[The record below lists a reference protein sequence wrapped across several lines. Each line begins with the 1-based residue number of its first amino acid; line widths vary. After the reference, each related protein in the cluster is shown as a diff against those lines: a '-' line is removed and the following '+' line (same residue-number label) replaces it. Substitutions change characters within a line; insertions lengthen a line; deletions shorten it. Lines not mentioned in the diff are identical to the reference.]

1 MRIAAAQLAPVSLAR
16 AGGSP
21 LAATLALLAVLSGA
35 LPLAAQERARAIL
48 GVVRDT
54 AGLPLPG
61 IDVLLLS
68 PRRAASTD
76 AQGRFRLDSVPNGE
90 RHLLVRRIGYL
101 PVHPSVRVP
110 QAENDTLHVTL
121 LPAPQLLPTL
131 IVEAERPGV
140 RGVVGDSGYHALPGT
155 LVELLGARI
164 ADTTDERGRFAFDN
178 LRQGH
183 YVLRVSR
190 VGFVARLLAIDLEK
204 KGQEYSIFL
213 TEYHPG
219 SFDWA
224 NTNDAASALSEL
236 ATRLAMEPRRNRMT
250 RQELEVYG
258 TASLCEIPRL
268 RSLFRDR
275 RGRARGDPSVLLH
288 GTDWIK
294 NASLCGWSADELDL
308 LEWGDDPCSDASKS
322 IPYRLGVDCGA
333 NPGRIIS
340 LYGTVPALRTAW
352 VSLWPRS

>member
-1 MRIAAAQLAPVSLAR
+1 MRA
-16 AGGSP
+16 P
-21 LAATLALLAVLSGA
+21 LACLLALLALPAGA
-35 LPLAAQERARAIL
+35 RALAAQERTHAIV

-54 AGLPLPG
+54 TGAPLPG
-61 IDVLLLS
+61 IEVLLLS
-68 PRRAASTD
+68 PRRSTTSD
-76 AQGRFRLDSVPNGE
+76 PQGRFRLDSVPNGD

-101 PVHPSVRVP
+101 PVHPGVRVP
-110 QAENDTLHVTL
+110 QAEGDTLRVTL

-131 IVEAERPGV
+131 IVDAERPGI

-155 LVELLGARI
+155 LVELLGASL
-164 ADTTDERGRFAFDN
+164 ADTTDERGRFAFEK

-190 VGFVARLLAIDLEK
+190 VGFVARLLSIDLEK

-213 TEYHPG
+213 TEYRPG
-219 SFDWA
+219 VYDWA

-236 ATRLAMEPRRNRMT
+236 STRLAMEPRRNRLT
-250 RQELEVYG
+250 RKELERYG
-258 TASLCEIPRL
+258 TMSLCEIPRL
-268 RSLFRDR
+268 ATLFRDR
-275 RGRARGDPSVLLH
+275 RGRNRGDPSVLLR

-308 LEWGDDPCSDASKS
+308 VEWGEDPCSDASKS

-340 LYGTVPALRTAW
+340 LYATVPALRSAW
-352 VSLWPRS
+352 VALWPRS